1 MYACKFNLNNCNS
14 IALSYKIYVLI
25 LVLFNSWPAS
35 KSVSLSYFGGKV
47 ALVATLAEQYF
58 P

>member
-1 MYACKFNLNNCNS
+1 MIVSLVLNNCNS

-25 LVLFNSWPAS
+25 LVLFNSWPES
-35 KSVSLSYFGGKV
+35 KSVSLSYFGGKA

>member
-1 MYACKFNLNNCNS
+1 MIVSLVLNNCNS

-25 LVLFNSWPAS
+25 LILFNSCPES
-35 KSVSLSYFGGKV
+35 KSVSLSNFWGKV
-47 ALVATLAEQYF
+47 ALVVTLAEQYF